1 MSAGRGKS
9 DREIRIPV
17 PNKSAAAAAASTS
30 LASKEFVIE
39 RTFNGP
45 RERVFK
51 ALSDLKKLAVGECCS
66 P

>member
-51 ALSDLKKLAVGECCS
+51 AWTDLKKLAVGECCS